1 MDDGTGFTAFVE
13 ARGPSL
19 LRFAWLLT
27 ADADSAQDLVQEA
40 LVRVVPG
47 WGRIAPEA
55 REAYVRTTIRR
66 VWVDGWRRRRGFH
79 VLSVA
84 EPPEPE
90 EPGSGPDAADDRL
103 TVQQALARLAPRQR
117 AVLVLRF
124 YEDLTERQTAEALGI
139 TIGTV
144 KSQTR
149 HALDRLR
156 VLAPDLAEAFGRTQE
171 VSA

>member
-13 ARGPSL
+13 ARGQSL

-40 LVRVVPG
+40 LTRLVPG
-47 WGRIAPEA
+47 WGRIAPAA

-66 VWVDGWRRRRGFH
+66 LWVDGWRRRHGRQVFP
-79 VLSVA
+79 VA
-84 EPPEPE
+84 EPVERGRDPEPVE
-90 EPGSGPDAADDRL
+90 DRL
-103 TVQQALARLAPRQR
+103 TVHRALARLTPRQR

-124 YEDLTERQTAEALGI
+124 YEDLTERQTADALGV
-139 TIGTV
+139 TVGTV

-149 HALDRLR
+149 DALDRLR

>member
-47 WGRIAPEA
+47 WGRISPAT

-66 VWVDGWRRRRGFH
+66 VWIDGWRRRHGWR
-79 VLSVA
+79 VVPMADLA
-84 EPPEPE
+84 EVTAA
-90 EPGSGPDAADDRL
+90 PDGADERL
-103 TVQQALARLAPRQR
+103 TLQQALARLTPRQR

-124 YEDLTERQTAEALGI
+124 YEDLTERQTADAMGV
-139 TIGTV
+139 TVGTV

-156 VLAPDLAEAFGRTQE
+156 VVAPDLAEAFGRTQE
-171 VSA
+171 VPA

>member
-1 MDDGTGFTAFVE
+1 MDDGTDFTAFVE

-19 LRFAWLLT
+19 LRFAWMLT

-40 LVRVVPG
+40 LV
-47 WGRIAPEA
+47 APAA

-79 VLSVA
+79 VVSVA
-84 EPPEPE
+84 DPPEVAHE
-90 EPGSGPDAADDRL
+90 SDATEDRL
-103 TVQQALARLAPRQR
+103 TVQQALARLTARQR

>member
-1 MDDGTGFTAFVE
+1 MDDGTDFTAFVE

-40 LVRVVPG
+40 LVRVVPS
-47 WGRIAPEA
+47 WGRVAPAA

-79 VLSVA
+79 VVSVA
-84 EPPEPE
+84 DPPEVAHE
-90 EPGSGPDAADDRL
+90 SDATEDRL
-103 TVQQALARLAPRQR
+103 TVQQALARLTARQR

>member
-1 MDDGTGFTAFVE
+1 MHMDDGFTAFVE
-13 ARGPSL
+13 ARGHSL

-40 LVRVVPG
+40 LTRVVAA
-47 WGRIAPEA
+47 WRRIAPAA

-66 VWVDGWRRRRGFH
+66 IWVDGWRRRHGWQ
-79 VLSVA
+79 VVSLA
-84 EPPEPE
+84 EPPEE
-90 EPGSGPDAADDRL
+90 ARDAEPVEDRL

-124 YEDLTERQTAEALGI
+124 YEDLTERQTAEALGV
-139 TIGTV
+139 TVGTV

-149 HALDRLR
+149 HALERLR

-171 VSA
+171 VPA